1 MNIEK
6 FKIGANPDFRL
17 SDIPTDYTGK
27 IKSEKEVQEHLAE
40 NIRLMEEFQ
49 GKLYAQDRYGILI
62 ILQAMDTAGKDGVIK
77 HVMTGLNP
85 QGTHVR
91 SFKQPSAE
99 ELDHDYLW
107 RANRHLPERGQ
118 IGIFNRSYYEEVLV
132 VRVHNLIGTQHL
144 PAEFVTEQIWENR
157 FAQIRNFEAYL
168 FENGI
173 IPIKFFLHISK
184 KEQRQR
190 LLQRIEDP
198 DKNWKFSEADI
209 KERRYWE
216 AYQYCY
222 QEAIRAT
229 STDTIP
235 WYVIPSD
242 HKWVAR
248 LLVSKV
254 IVDTLQRLN
263 LCYPVVNAEKK
274 QMLQDCKL
282 LLLNE

>member
-1 MNIEK
+1 
-6 FKIGANPDFRL
+6 
-17 SDIPTDYTGK
+17 
-27 IKSEKEVQEHLAE
+27 
-40 NIRLMEEFQ
+40 
-49 GKLYAQDRYGILI
+49 
-62 ILQAMDTAGKDGVIK
+62 MDTAGKDGVIK

-85 QGTHVR
+85 QALMSGVLNNHQPR
-91 SFKQPSAE
+91 SSITIICAGQSAFARTWPDRYFQP
-99 ELDHDYLW
+99 LLL
-107 RANRHLPERGQ
+107 R
-118 IGIFNRSYYEEVLV
+118 RSPGG
-132 VRVHNLIGTQHL
+132 RVHNLIGTQHL